1 MVIVLWQN
9 QFYSIGPWPPL
20 PTPPTCLGKLVNLF
34 PDKLRILSREM
45 FLKMFFGKLKSAKKI
60 FRQFFITY
68 VFVFCFNA
76 LICT

>member
-60 FRQFFITY
+60 VSSVLY
-68 VFVFCFNA
+68 NVCFCF
-76 LICT
+76 LF